1 MRYVRYAGDFLIDVI
16 GSKDE
21 AEQIMKEV
29 VNFAE
34 AELHLY
40 ISKKTASLIR
50 RKDLLFSI
58 MK

>member
-1 MRYVRYAGDFLIDVI
+1 MIDVI

-21 AEQIMKEV
+21 AEQIIKEV

-34 AELHLY
+34 AELHLD